1 MLKPTPTLT
10 PGQRLE
16 RLLGRAVPLLLRA
29 SLGLTFL
36 WFGALK
42 LAGQPTL
49 PASLIAAIT
58 PFLDPEVSVPLVGAF
73 EVTLGAGLLLGGF
86 LPVVL
91 AGVALQL
98 SATFLVLLLRPDV
111 AFVGGNPLLLSVEG
125 EYVVKNLVLLAA
137 TAALALH
144 TRSPR
149 PDATTT
155 HQRPAAHHPDH
166 RTQTQDA
173 A

>member
-1 MLKPTPTLT
+1 
-10 PGQRLE
+10 
-16 RLLGRAVPLLLRA
+16 LLGRAVPLLLRG

-58 PFLDPEVSVPLVGAF
+58 PMVDPDLSVPLVGAF
-73 EVTLGAGLLLGGF
+73 EVALGAGLLVGRL
-86 LPVVL
+86 LPVFVG
-91 AGVALQL
+91 AAALQL
-98 SATFLVLLLRPDV
+98 SGTFMVLVLRPDV
-111 AFVGGNPLLLSVEG
+111 AFVDGNPLLLSVEG

-144 TRSPR
+144 TLGRRS
-149 PDATTT
+149 DTTT
-155 HQRPAAHHPDH
+155 NHQLPDGHDLDHTTPTQHAA
-166 RTQTQDA
+166 
-173 A
+173 